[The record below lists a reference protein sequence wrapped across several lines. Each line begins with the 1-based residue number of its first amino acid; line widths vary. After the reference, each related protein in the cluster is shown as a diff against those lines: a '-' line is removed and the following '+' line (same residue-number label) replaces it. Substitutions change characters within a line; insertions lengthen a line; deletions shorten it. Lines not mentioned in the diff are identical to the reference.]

1 MHPAGFIAAAK
12 YTPAGAMSQACRTH
26 ACCLRTLT
34 NEFERIYAYAVAQR
48 KRIRYEPFGEPEVRA
63 YEEQLTQEHGGIWTG
78 YHEGVAVPGAAL
90 WTQVQRDESSGRL
103 VLTGLLLLT
112 TGALTADQLRKIR
125 VDAIE
130 NSANLTHGGD
140 PRAELAKLPPLK
152 RTAGMAPEEFSRL
165 VAEHYRLWARAVPH
179 PVSAMAAEYG
189 VPVPTVHTWIRE
201 ARLRGLLPPAQ
212 RRKSRGERQ

>member
-1 MHPAGFIAAAK
+1 
-12 YTPAGAMSQACRTH
+12 
-26 ACCLRTLT
+26 LT
-34 NEFERIYAYAVAQR
+34 NEYERKYALAVAQT
-48 KRIRYEPFGEPEVRA
+48 KRIRYEPFGEPDVRA
-63 YEEQLTQEHGGIWTG
+63 IEEHLTHQHGGIWTG
-78 YHEGVAVPGAAL
+78 YHEGDSVPGAAV
-90 WTQVQRDESSGRL
+90 WTQVQRDETSGRL

-112 TGALTADQLRKIR
+112 TGALTADQLRKVQ
-125 VDAIE
+125 VDALE
-130 NSANLTHGGD
+130 NSANLTHGED
-140 PRAELAKLPPLK
+140 PHAELAKLPPLK
-152 RTAGMAPEEFSRL
+152 RTAGMAPEEFSQL